1 MALDVATHDEAVA
14 LVDTLDNVFFFKVG
28 LQLFLAG
35 NLFGLLRRLQAARG
49 DQGAVFVD
57 LKIAGDIG
65 NTIARFVER
74 AAELGIRLMTFIEAA
89 ETAITRHTL
98 AAGRAARAPGR
109 FPRFLVVPL
118 LSSLDAPDARIV
130 GRARPMLEAGFD
142 GLIVSGTAIG
152 ACRAAFP
159 DVTLVS
165 PGIRPAWWNARDD
178 HVRFTTPAEAVR
190 LGADHLVVGRPVRS
204 APDPRDAAQRILDEI
219 DEAAHR
225 RASAAS

>member
-1 MALDVATHDEAVA
+1 M
-14 LVDTLDNVFFFKVG
+14 DTLDNVCFFKVG

-35 NLFGLLRRLQAARG
+35 NLFELLRRLQAARG

-74 AAELGIRLMTFIEAA
+74 AAELGIRLMIFIEAA

-98 AAGRAARAPGR
+98 AAGRAARARGR
-109 FPRFLVVPL
+109 FPQFLVVPL
-118 LSSLDAPDARIV
+118 LSS
-130 GRARPMLEAGFD
+130 
-142 GLIVSGTAIG
+142 
-152 ACRAAFP
+152 
-159 DVTLVS
+159 
-165 PGIRPAWWNARDD
+165 RDD
-178 HVRFTTPAEAVR
+178 HLRFTTPAEAVR
-190 LGADHLVVGRPVRS
+190 LGADHLVVGRPVSS

-219 DEAAHR
+219 DKAVHR

>member
-1 MALDVATHDEAVA
+1 M
-14 LVDTLDNVFFFKVG
+14 DTLDNVFFFKVG

-35 NLFGLLRRLQAARG
+35 NLFELLRRLRAARG
-49 DQGAVFVD
+49 EQGAVFVD

-109 FPRFLVVPL
+109 FPQFLVVPL

-130 GRARPMLEAGFD
+130 GRARPMVEAGFD

-159 DVTLVS
+159 DATLVS
-165 PGIRPAWWNARDD
+165 PGIRPAWWDARDD

>member
-1 MALDVATHDEAVA
+1 M
-14 LVDTLDNVFFFKVG
+14 DTLDNVFFFKVG

-49 DQGAVFVD
+49 DRGAVFVD

-65 NTIARFVER
+65 HTIARFVER

-89 ETAITRHTL
+89 ETAITRQTL

-109 FPRFLVVPL
+109 FPQFLVVPL
-118 LSSLDAPDARIV
+118 LSSLDAPD
-130 GRARPMLEAGFD
+130 
-142 GLIVSGTAIG
+142 
-152 ACRAAFP
+152 
-159 DVTLVS
+159 
-165 PGIRPAWWNARDD
+165 IRPAWWDARDD

>member
-1 MALDVATHDEAVA
+1 M
-14 LVDTLDNVFFFKVG
+14 DTLDNVFFFKVG

-35 NLFGLLRRLQAARG
+35 NLFELLRRLQAARG

-57 LKIAGDIG
+57 LKIAGDTG

-98 AAGRAARAPGR
+98 AAGRA
-109 FPRFLVVPL
+109 
-118 LSSLDAPDARIV
+118 
-130 GRARPMLEAGFD
+130 
-142 GLIVSGTAIG
+142 
-152 ACRAAFP
+152 
-159 DVTLVS
+159 
-165 PGIRPAWWNARDD
+165 
-178 HVRFTTPAEAVR
+178 
-190 LGADHLVVGRPVRS
+190 
-204 APDPRDAAQRILDEI
+204 